1 MKNKESAHILL
12 VHPPVTSPAAPPW
25 VLANAA
31 GKLSGTG
38 ICLEQY
44 DANLDFFLNY
54 FLTSENLTG
63 LMGVIE
69 KRKMQG
75 GYKEVDTYTASL
87 LANLATNHGHWENKI
102 AAVGRSIE
110 LLRTESFYLPDTC
123 MTVLKEIRDLL
134 ALGSLAF
141 YPSCI
146 RWDSFSNPAV
156 KDWPH
161 VKVFIGDTD
170 TNPFL
175 SLCEEGL
182 AHRLASLRPS
192 LLILFAS
199 STDQLLAS
207 LTIAHFSKKQQPD
220 IHVALVGHDMLLEG
234 AADYFDSLLPEAD
247 PEPLS
252 ELVAR
257 LGGTTAPV
265 KAVVPDFS
273 GLPLEEY
280 LTPALVLPFGSL
292 SESGAP
298 LMEPSIFLTIL
309 KEQMQNTGADGFLIE
324 DDRLT
329 PAYMAEM
336 AALMAG
342 EQPSFYLGLRC
353 PLDDTAGPENMAAA
367 HQAGLRL
374 IQWHDPAG
382 LLEPLTES
390 LWDVSRA
397 GVWNHVVIPAGPE
410 SNLIRGLI
418 RFVGSNPNIAHSW
431 VRRKPL
437 GLPFESPVK
446 QTEQEPGAYTQVA
459 KLPGLPLWRGLND
472 PVYLLLYV
480 NRHGIKKV
488 IHWRVQDDGVSV
500 HGLGEN
506 MVYYFVKPRDLPEG
520 YLYEICRMIE
530 AGGSVGT
537 KWIRYNLERA
547 FLIGYV
553 LEHGLIVGNSSL
565 KRPRPEYVEAV
576 NRQSGLDL
584 SQYLER
590 GYTSVRPEYRGM
602 GIGTKLL
609 EGLTARIGNKKL
621 FSIIGADNVAT
632 QKIALRNR
640 TRRVATFYSKSLDK
654 EVGVWIPER
663 MLEN

>member
-1 MKNKESAHILL
+1 MNNSDQFNILL
-12 VHPPVTSPAAPPW
+12 VHPPVASPAAPPW

-38 ICLEQY
+38 ISLYQY
-44 DANLDFFLNY
+44 DANLDFFLNH
-54 FLTSENLTG
+54 FLTFKNLTE
-63 LMGVIE
+63 LVGVIE
-69 KRKMQG
+69 KKEKQG
-75 GYKEVDTYTASL
+75 AFEKADNETVSL
-87 LANLATNHGHWENKI
+87 LADLAKNREHWKHRI
-102 AAVGRSIE
+102 AGVGGS
-110 LLRTESFYLPDTC
+110 LKALKTKSFYLPDTC

-146 RWDSFSNPAV
+146 RWDSFSSPSV

-161 VKVFIGDTD
+161 VKVFIEDTD

-175 SLCEEGL
+175 PLCEGGL
-182 AHRLASLRPS
+182 AHRLASLRPG

-207 LTIAHFSKKQQPD
+207 LTMAHFSKKQQPD

-252 ELVAR
+252 ALVAR
-257 LGGTTAPV
+257 LGETTAQV
-265 KAVVPDFS
+265 KAVAPDFS
-273 GLPLEEY
+273 GLPLKEY
-280 LTPALVLPFGSL
+280 LAPAVVLPFGDL

-298 LMEPSIFLTIL
+298 LMAPSIFLTFL
-309 KEQMQNTGADGFLIE
+309 KEQMHDTGADGFLVQ

-336 AALMAG
+336 ADEMAG
-342 EQPSFYLGLRC
+342 EQPSFYLGLTC
-353 PLDDTAGPENMAAA
+353 LLDDTAGPGNMATAY
-367 HQAGLRL
+367 QAGLRL

-382 LLEPLTES
+382 LLEPLAES

-431 VRRKPL
+431 VRRTPP
-437 GLPFESPVK
+437 GGPFESLTDPS
-446 QTEQEPGAYTQVA
+446 QETPTAYSQVA
-459 KLPGLPLWRGLND
+459 RLPSRPLWNGLND

-480 NRHGIKKV
+480 NRHGVKKV
-488 IHWRVQDDGVSV
+488 IHWRVQDDGVSIR
-500 HGLGEN
+500 GLGEN
-506 MVYYFVKPRDLPEG
+506 MVYYFVKPRDLPPG
-520 YLYEICRMIE
+520 YLDEICRMVE

-537 KWIRYNLERA
+537 KWVRYNLERA

-553 LEHGLIVGNSSL
+553 LEHDVIVGNSSL
-565 KRPRPEYVEAV
+565 KHPRPEYVEAV

-609 EGLTARIGNKKL
+609 EGLTERIGNKKL
-621 FSIIGADNVAT
+621 FSIIGKDNVAT
-632 QKIALRNR
+632 QKIALRNK
-640 TRRVATFYSKSLDK
+640 TRRVATFYSKRLEK

-663 MLEN
+663 ML

>member
-1 MKNKESAHILL
+1 MKNRELAHILL

-44 DANLDFFLNY
+44 DANLDFFLNH

-87 LANLATNHGHWENKI
+87 LANLATNHGHWESKI
-102 AAVGRSIE
+102 AAVGRSLKI
-110 LLRTESFYLPDTC
+110 LGTEDFYRPGLC
-123 MTVLKEIRDLL
+123 MTVLKEINDLL

-141 YPSCI
+141 YPSRI
-146 RWDSFSNPAV
+146 RWNGFSNPAV
-156 KDWPH
+156 RDWTE
-161 VKVFIGDTD
+161 VGAFLEDQE

-175 SLCEEGL
+175 SLCQGRL
-182 AHRLASLRPS
+182 AHRIAHPGLG
-192 LLILFAS
+192 LLILTVCAP
-199 STDQLLAS
+199 DQLPAA
-207 LTIAHFSKKQQPD
+207 LTVARFTKKLRSD
-220 IHVALVGHDMLLEG
+220 LHVALLGHDMLLKD
-234 AADYFDSLLPEAD
+234 AADYVDSLLPETD
-247 PEPLS
+247 LS
-252 ELVAR
+252 RLFELVDR
-257 LGGTTAPV
+257 LGGSSALEQS
-265 KAVVPDFS
+265 AVPDFT
-273 GLPLEEY
+273 GLPLKDY
-280 LTPALVLPFGSL
+280 LAPAVVLPFRAL
-292 SESGAP
+292 SDSRSGLIP
-298 LMEPSIFLTIL
+298 PSIFLTIL
-309 KEQMQNTGADGFLIE
+309 KEQVHDTGADGFLIE

-336 AALMAG
+336 AARMAG
-342 EQPSFYLGLRC
+342 EQPFFCLGLTC

-367 HQAGLRL
+367 RQAGLRL

-382 LLEPLTES
+382 LLEHLTKS

-397 GVWNHVVIPAGPE
+397 EVWNHVVIPAGPE
-410 SNLIRGLI
+410 STLVRGLI

-446 QTEQEPGAYTQVA
+446 QAEQEPGAYTQVA
-459 KLPGLPLWRGLND
+459 KLPGLPLWNGLND

-480 NRHGIKKV
+480 NRHGVKKV

-506 MVYYFVKPRDLPEG
+506 MIYHFVKPRDLPPG
-520 YLYEICRMIE
+520 YLDEICRMIE

-537 KWIRYNLERA
+537 KWVRYNLERA

-553 LEHGLIVGNSSL
+553 LEHDLIVGNSSL
-565 KRPRPEYVEAV
+565 KHPRPEYVEAV
-576 NRQSGLDL
+576 NRQSDLDL

-609 EGLTARIGNKKL
+609 EGLTERVGNKKL
-621 FSIIGADNVAT
+621 FSIIGKDNVAT
-632 QKIALRNR
+632 QKIALRNK
-640 TRRVATFYSKSLDK
+640 TRQVATFYSESLNK
-654 EVGVWIPER
+654 EVGVWIPEK
-663 MLEN
+663 ML